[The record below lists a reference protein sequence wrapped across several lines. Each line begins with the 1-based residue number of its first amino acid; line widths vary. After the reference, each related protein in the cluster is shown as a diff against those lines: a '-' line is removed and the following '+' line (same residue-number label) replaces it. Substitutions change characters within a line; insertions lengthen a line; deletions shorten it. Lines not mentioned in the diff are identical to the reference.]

1 MNINKF
7 VDKKYEKM
15 SLKQLAA
22 SPVDAL
28 QGLSEKDAKV
38 LKEAFKVKTV
48 SDLAKLKYIK
58 WAQAIC
64 LLAEGE
70 ENKFG
75 LGRYMN
81 INNFVDKEYE
91 KMTFEQ
97 LKSAPFEALQGISNN
112 DSILIKK
119 AFRKKQ
125 LSKFANIAQAIVTL
139 AEAEVSAAST

>member
-1 MNINKF
+1 MNINNF

-15 SLKQLAA
+15 TLKQLAA
-22 SPVDAL
+22 SPVEAL
-28 QGLSEKDAKV
+28 SGITEKDAKA
-38 LKEAFKVKTV
+38 LYEAFKVKTV

-70 ENKFG
+70 EKAMM
-75 LGRYMN
+75 RYMN
-81 INNFVDKEYE
+81 INKFLDKKYE
-91 KMTFEQ
+91 RMSFTQ
-97 LKSAPFEALQGISNN
+97 LKDAPFEALAGVTNQ
-112 DSILIKK
+112 DSVMIKK

-139 AEAEVSAAST
+139 AEAEE